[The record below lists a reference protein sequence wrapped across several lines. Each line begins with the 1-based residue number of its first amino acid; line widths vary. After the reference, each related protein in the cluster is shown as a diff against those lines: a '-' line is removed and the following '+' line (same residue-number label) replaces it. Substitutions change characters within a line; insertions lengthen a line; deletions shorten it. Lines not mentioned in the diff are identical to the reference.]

1 MERRLEIIVAILR
14 WLASQ
19 PEPAAEIPRTLAAC
33 PDVSPSIIR
42 YHIELCEEAGYIR
55 ILSNMKN
62 WHRLTWAGHNEIDKG

>member
-19 PEPAAEIPRTLAAC
+19 PEPAAEIPGTLAAC
-33 PDVSPSIIR
+33 PDVSSSIIR
-42 YHIELCEEAGYIR
+42 YHIELCEEAGYIHR
-55 ILSNMKN
+55 LSNMKK